1 MPFFLNKE
9 LCPNCESLLTSF
21 FLSGFRILTFGH
33 DFSRL
38 LNLSVVLMKMLF
50 ALDLSFSAAVHALVE
65 A

>member
-1 MPFFLNKE
+1 
-9 LCPNCESLLTSF
+9 LLTSF
-21 FLSGFRILTFGH
+21 FFSGFKILTFGQ
-33 DFSRL
+33 DFSKL